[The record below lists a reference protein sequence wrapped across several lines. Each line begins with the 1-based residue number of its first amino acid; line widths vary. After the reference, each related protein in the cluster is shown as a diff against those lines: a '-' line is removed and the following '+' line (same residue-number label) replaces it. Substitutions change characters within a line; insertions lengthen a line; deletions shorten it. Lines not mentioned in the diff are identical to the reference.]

1 MGTKRG
7 KILWVDDEIELLKAH
22 ILFLKSYGYDV
33 TPVSNGNDAVNLIIE
48 NNFDLVLLDEMMVG
62 KDGLTTLNEIKNLY
76 PGLPVIMITKNEEE
90 SLMDRAIG
98 QKITDYLTKP
108 VNPSQIL
115 MACKKVLEQ
124 EQIASEQVSRNYL
137 EEFHTISRLL
147 FTELKSQDWVEIYK
161 KLARWEIEF
170 DDHPDLGLQETLED
184 QLRDCDIEFGKFIEK
199 NYEHWVFEDPHFRP
213 TLSPDV
219 IRQFVFPRLK
229 NGEKVLFIVIDC
241 MRLDQ
246 WLTFEPLLYDFY
258 NVDSAYYFSIL
269 PSATPYSRNSIFS
282 GMFPDE
288 VQRQYPDIWEKEEED
303 ESSMNSHEP
312 EMLETLFRT
321 DYPELAKGIKYL
333 KVLDSNTGWS
343 MDKKLSTYLQ
353 SHLIALVVNFV
364 DVLAH
369 RRSDSDIL
377 KEILPDEASYRSIVR
392 TWFKHSWIYSVLK
405 KFAQYG
411 FTVVITSDH
420 GSMRVQNDVK
430 VVGDKETSTNI
441 RFKYGRNLSVHQKY
455 ALAIKDPAK
464 YRLPDLG
471 INTNYLIAKESFYF
485 IYPTNYHKYQSRYRN
500 TFQHGGI
507 SLEETILP
515 VVTLTPR

>member
-229 NGEKVLFIVIDC
+229 NGE
-241 MRLDQ
+241 
-246 WLTFEPLLYDFY
+246 
-258 NVDSAYYFSIL
+258 
-269 PSATPYSRNSIFS
+269 
-282 GMFPDE
+282 
-288 VQRQYPDIWEKEEED
+288 
-303 ESSMNSHEP
+303 
-312 EMLETLFRT
+312 
-321 DYPELAKGIKYL
+321 
-333 KVLDSNTGWS
+333 
-343 MDKKLSTYLQ
+343 
-353 SHLIALVVNFV
+353 
-364 DVLAH
+364 
-369 RRSDSDIL
+369 
-377 KEILPDEASYRSIVR
+377 
-392 TWFKHSWIYSVLK
+392 
-405 KFAQYG
+405 
-411 FTVVITSDH
+411 
-420 GSMRVQNDVK
+420 
-430 VVGDKETSTNI
+430 
-441 RFKYGRNLSVHQKY
+441 
-455 ALAIKDPAK
+455 
-464 YRLPDLG
+464 
-471 INTNYLIAKESFYF
+471 
-485 IYPTNYHKYQSRYRN
+485 
-500 TFQHGGI
+500 
-507 SLEETILP
+507 
-515 VVTLTPR
+515 